1 MFSALHTM
9 TRITTL
15 RLLSLLFILFTN
27 VSVAQPL
34 TLKEAVAKAMA
45 NYGTIKAK
53 QNYASAS
60 TALIAQSRR
69 DYLPNLNISAQQD
82 YGTVNGQNGP
92 LYGFGGLGVASSGLP
107 LNEQN
112 WNAAFGAL
120 YLANVNWDF
129 FTFGRVAGRVK
140 VAKATAAR
148 DESDLEQEQFQQQ
161 IRVAAAYLNLLAAQ
175 RITLSQQKNLDRAL
189 VFKNTTVA
197 RASSGL
203 IAGVDSSLANA
214 EVSRA
219 KIQLTLAKDVEQE
232 RAGQLAVLMGVPV
245 AAFQLDT
252 SFISKIPS
260 AVINTVSVA
269 KESHPLLK
277 YYQSR
282 IDWSNAQLKYYKH
295 SYYPTFSMFGVVQ
308 GRGSGFPAGYTQ
320 DQSNFTHSYPTGVTP
335 VRGNY
340 LFGLGLNWNLTTIL
354 RGTPQVK
361 AQKLI
366 TQGLTDEFELT
377 NQQLV
382 AQLAVAETKIKNA
395 LDNYA
400 EAPVQVKAANDAYT
414 QKSALYK
421 NGLTTLVDVTQA
433 LYTVNRAETDRD
445 IAYNNVWQA
454 LLLKAAA
461 AGNAAIFMNE
471 F

>member
-1 MFSALHTM
+1 M
-9 TRITTL
+9 TRISPPTL
-15 RLLSLLFILFTN
+15 AFFAFLLCYN
-27 VSVAQPL
+27 VVNAQQL
-34 TLKEAVAKAMA
+34 TLKDAVARAMA

-53 QNYASAS
+53 QNYAAAS
-60 TALIAQSRR
+60 NALVAQSRR

-112 WNAAFGAL
+112 WNAAFGSL

-129 FTFGRVAGRVK
+129 FTFGRVAGKVK
-140 VAKATAAR
+140 VAKAVAAR
-148 DESDLEQEQFQQQ
+148 DETDLEQEQFQQQ

-175 RITLSQQKNLDRAL
+175 RITLSQQKNLERAI
-189 VFKNTTVA
+189 VFKTTTVA
-197 RASSGL
+197 RAGSGL

-232 RAGQLAVLMGVPV
+232 RAGQLAVLMGEPV
-245 AAFQLDT
+245 AAFELDT
-252 SFISKIPS
+252 SFISNIP
-260 AVINTVSVA
+260 AALVNDVGVT
-269 KESHPLLK
+269 KENHPLLK

-282 IDWSNAQLKYYKH
+282 IDWSNAQLKYYRH
-295 SYYPTFSMFGVVQ
+295 SYYPTFSMFGVMQ
-308 GRGSGFPAGYTQ
+308 GRGSGFNAGYSQ
-320 DQSNFTHSYPTGVTP
+320 NQSDFTRSYPTGVTP
-335 VRGNY
+335 VRANY

-366 TQGLTDEFELT
+366 TQAMTDEMDLA
-377 NQQLV
+377 NQQLA

-395 LDNYA
+395 MDNYA
-400 EAPVQVKAANDAYT
+400 EAPIQVKAASDAYT